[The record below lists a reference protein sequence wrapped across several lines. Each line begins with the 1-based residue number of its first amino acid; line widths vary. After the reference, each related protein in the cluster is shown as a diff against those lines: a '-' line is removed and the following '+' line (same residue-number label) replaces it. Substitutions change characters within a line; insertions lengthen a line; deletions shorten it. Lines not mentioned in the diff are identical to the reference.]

1 MKSKIVSN
9 SIWMMLEKIIS
20 ILGLIFV
27 TSFVAKYV
35 GPEIYGK
42 IAFSLSIFQ
51 IILVVSQFGSDVL
64 IFKRVSKSIISGGN
78 LIVSTIPLRF
88 ITYLIFSIPII
99 IYNELESHNG
109 MIFIYAAFVACLFQA
124 LDVYSIYYDALL
136 LSKIN
141 TILNVFSLIICL
153 ILRWY
158 IAFEKLDANW
168 LCIPIVLTT
177 FIPYILRQIIF
188 ARGRSDAKI
197 TFRQRCRYTKYLFS
211 AGVSFVLSSISIAI
225 YTRLSLLMLGFMQGQ
240 TAVGV
245 FSIALT
251 LAGSWSFILNSI
263 ITSNL
268 PSIFS
273 ESNNRVTIRKAANL
287 MCLVIMVSVPIIIG
301 VFVMGGWF
309 IEYFYGY
316 DYSSSIVPLRI
327 LVFSTMIG
335 ALGIVSSRFI
345 AKYSGYSFLSK
356 KMILVAIFSLLLN
369 LILIHYFSVIGAC
382 VATLLTEF
390 LSLTIF
396 NYFYRKESVLKMH
409 LACFKVF
416 GCKFYRSS

>member
-64 IFKRVSKSIISGGN
+64 IFKRVSKSIRSGGN

-88 ITYLIFSIPII
+88 FTYLLFSIPVI

-109 MIFIYAAFVACLFQA
+109 VIFIYAAFIACLFQA

-168 LCIPIVLTT
+168 LCAPIILTT
-177 FIPYILRQIIF
+177 FIPYILRHIIF
-188 ARGRSDAKI
+188 ARGRNNTKI
-197 TFRQRCRYTKYLFS
+197 TFRQRYRYTKYLFS
-211 AGVSFVLSSISIAI
+211 AGMSFVLSSISIAI

-273 ESNNRVTIRKAANL
+273 ESNNGVTIRKAANL
-287 MCLVIMVSVPIIIG
+287 MCLVIMVSVPIIFG

-316 DYSSSIVPLRI
+316 DYSSSVIPLRI

-335 ALGIVSSRFI
+335 ALGIISSRFI

-356 KMILVAIFSLLLN
+356 KMILVAILSLVLN
-369 LILIHYFSVIGAC
+369 VILIHYFSVIGAC

-409 LACFKVF
+409 LACFKNF
-416 GCKFYRSS
+416 GCKFYKSS